1 MSLISSIISG
11 VFFPP
16 VSFLHQLHEFYQTA
30 HYVPEVRDALSQLFA
45 GVGPEAQLYEDLLH
59 AQSLMP
65 QVLRKAAV
73 VVHQAY

>member
-11 VFFPP
+11 VFFPL
-16 VSFLHQLHEFYQTA
+16 VSFLLQLHEFYQTV
-30 HYVPEVRDALSQLFA
+30 HYAPEVRDALSQPFE
-45 GVGPEAQLYEDLLH
+45 GVGPEVQLFEDLLH